1 MSAPR
6 TRTVTVE
13 LSPVG
18 DRMLREIERRAA
30 DYRRAEHA
38 LWDAV
43 GRAREAGI
51 PWRLIALPLAVSA
64 QAAQQ
69 RFSKPPRGHLT

>member
-1 MSAPR
+1 
-6 TRTVTVE
+6 VE
-13 LSPVG
+13 LSPAG

-30 DYRRAEHA
+30 AYRGAERA

-43 GRAREAGI
+43 AGAREAGV

>member
-1 MSAPR
+1 
-6 TRTVTVE
+6 
-13 LSPVG
+13 
-18 DRMLREIERRAA
+18 MLREIERRAA

-38 LWDAV
+38 LWEAV